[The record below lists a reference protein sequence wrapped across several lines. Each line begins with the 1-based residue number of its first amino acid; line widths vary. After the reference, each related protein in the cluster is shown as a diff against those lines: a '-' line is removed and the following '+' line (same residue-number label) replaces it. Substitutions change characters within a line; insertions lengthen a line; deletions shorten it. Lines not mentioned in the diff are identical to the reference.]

1 MESRHK
7 LRNESAFKS
16 WGNEEPLSLELPEEI
31 EPSNTTALATEV
43 HVGHLDLMHSA
54 QATST
59 ELHPI
64 VTMGTVR

>member
-16 WGNEEPLSLELPEEI
+16 WGLEPLSLELPEEI

-54 QATST
+54 QA
-59 ELHPI
+59 LYH
-64 VTMGTVR
+64 

>member
-16 WGNEEPLSLELPEEI
+16 WGLEPLSLELPEEI

-43 HVGHLDLMHSA
+43 HVGYLDLMHSA
-54 QATST
+54 QA
-59 ELHPI
+59 LYH
-64 VTMGTVR
+64 